1 MRAMRVTGPGEGVRL
16 VEVDDPAPS
25 EDEVLVRVL
34 VAGVNPV
41 DGEIIRGEFGEV
53 ASYPRI
59 LGVQGAGVVEGGDPD
74 ARVMFF
80 GAYGVLRDGAWAE
93 RVSVSRH
100 DLIPVPHSV
109 SDEDAAAFLLPAV
122 SAFGALRR
130 GGFTPGQR
138 VLIPAAGGAV
148 GRMAI
153 KLATLLGASSVIT
166 TAGTSA
172 KAEQARAEGIEHV
185 IDLSTSSI
193 VDQVPA
199 LTDGAG
205 VDLVV
210 DTVGGS
216 TFASCLAACAA
227 NATVVSVGAASG
239 DDALVNLMPL
249 RRRLIS
255 ILGFNVMWVM
265 FEPGL
270 LQEALGTVVP
280 LLASGD
286 LRPHVAASF
295 PLEAGGHAIESLSND
310 RPYGSYV
317 LQIA

>member
-1 MRAMRVTGPGEGVRL
+1 MRAMQVTRPGDGVRL
-16 VEVDDPAPS
+16 VEVDDPTPS
-25 EDEVLVRVL
+25 ADEALVRV
-34 VAGVNPV
+34 VAAGVNPI
-41 DGEIIRGEFGEV
+41 DGEIVRGEFSEV

-59 LGVQGAGVVEGGDPD
+59 LGVQGVGLVEGGDPG

-93 RVSVSRH
+93 QVSVSRH
-100 DLIPVPHSV
+100 DLITVPPSV
-109 SDEDAAAFLLPAV
+109 SDEEAAAFLLPAV

-130 GGFTPGQR
+130 GGFEAGQR
-138 VLIPAAGGAV
+138 LLVPAAGGAV
-148 GRMAI
+148 GRMTV

-166 TAGTSA
+166 TAGTSE

-193 VDQVPA
+193 VEQVPA
-199 LTDGAG
+199 LTGGAG

-210 DTVGGS
+210 DTVGGA
-216 TFASCLAACAA
+216 TFAHCLSVCAP

-239 DDALVNLMPL
+239 DDASVNLMPL

-255 ILGFNVMWVM
+255 VVGFNVMWVM

-270 LQEALGTVVP
+270 LQEALGTLVP
-280 LLASGD
+280 LLASGQ

-295 PLEAGGHAIESLSND
+295 PLADGGRALESLSSD

>member
-1 MRAMRVTGPGEGVRL
+1 MRAMQVTRPGDGVRL
-16 VEVDDPAPS
+16 AEVDDPTPS
-25 EDEVLVRVL
+25 ADEALVRVL

-41 DGEIIRGEFGEV
+41 DGEIVRGEFDEL

-59 LGVQGAGVVEGGDPD
+59 LGVQGVGVVEGGDPD

-100 DLIPVPHSV
+100 DLIPVPESV
-109 SDEDAAAFLLPAV
+109 SDEDAAAFLLPAI

-130 GGFTPGQR
+130 GGFKPGQR

-148 GRMAI
+148 GRMTV

-172 KAEQARAEGIEHV
+172 KAEQARAEGIENV

-193 VDQVPA
+193 VDEVSA
-199 LTDGAG
+199 LTGGAG

-210 DTVGGS
+210 DTVGGA
-216 TFASCLAACAA
+216 TFANCLSVCAP

-239 DDALVNLMPL
+239 DHAIVNLMPL

-255 ILGFNVMWVM
+255 VLGFNVMWVM

-270 LQEALGTVVP
+270 LHEALGTVVP
-280 LLASGD
+280 RLASGE

-295 PLEAGGHAIESLSND
+295 PLEDGGRAIELLSSV